1 MHFEYRFNDTD
12 GKLRQKLIENLPKE
26 LKRKNHVDDNLI
38 MHMTP
43 MMRQMFASQNE
54 EYDISVFND
63 KKEFLFDEITY
74 DKLTFEKISDRDYA
88 ALPKQYK
95 NSKLVWLKS
104 LGACIIQ
111 LVFLIAS
118 ALVLIFKGSD
128 VDTKTFKAL
137 VLIFI
142 VTGLIFTVSY
152 FISMTQRKD
161 EVISPDEEVAVGN
174 AVLFFEEPSHEVEFS
189 YDSYYVG
196 VAFYNE
202 KKFIRMIGCSKEEY
216 NKMELDTQI
225 LICNKNAYAIQQLSE

>member
-54 EYDISVFND
+54 EYDISIFND

-95 NSKLVWLKS
+95 NSKLLWVKS

-174 AVLFFEEPSHEVEFS
+174 AVLFFEEPSHEVEYP

-216 NKMELDTQI
+216 NKMELDTRI

>member
-12 GKLRQKLIENLPKE
+12 GKLRQKMIENLPKE

-38 MHMTP
+38 MHLTP
-43 MMRQMFASQNE
+43 MMRQMFVSQNE
-54 EYDISVFND
+54 EYDIFVFND

-174 AVLFFEEPSHEVEFS
+174 AVLFFDEPSHEVEFS

-216 NKMELDTQI
+216 NKMELDTRI